1 MTDLVNHPAHYTS
14 NASGVETIELTEP
27 LSFCTG
33 NAVKYLARYKHKG
46 KPLEDVK
53 KAEFYIK
60 REIDRLVTLHRYD
73 TKDYNAAVPT
83 SYNTKLTKWCA
94 AEDSRFAKSAI
105 RMLCFSNW
113 TNSIYLLKVALE
125 DCQSLIKELESGEDF
140 NG

>member
-33 NAVKYLARYKHKG
+33 NAVKYLARYRHKG
-46 KPLEDVK
+46 KPTEDVK

-60 REIDRLVTLHRYD
+60 RELERLSRLAQYG
-73 TKDYNAAVPT
+73 YELPNSAVPV
-83 SYNTKLTKWCA
+83 SYNTNLTKWCA

-113 TNSIYLLKVALE
+113 TNSIYLLRVALE
-125 DCQSLIKELESGEDF
+125 DCQSLSKELESGEDF